1 MYLSITGKP
10 FKTQDEAEEENRN
23 YWVSVERSKILL
35 GKLNRINLA
44 GEDKEKQ
51 LEELNT
57 ILLNIIQ
64 ELRGEKIPDNAFI
77 NYYKAYLRFKN
88 YTSYLTSINDL
99 AIALNVVK
107 VDITTYG
114 KQVEIEK
121 YQRDLKE
128 YIEGYFKEAK
138 EEGKERPYVFF
149 KDYPKRKQGI
159 D

>member
-44 GEDKEKQ
+44 GEEKEKQ

-57 ILLNIIQ
+57 ILLNIID
-64 ELRGEKIPDNAFI
+64 ELKGEKIPDGAFI
-77 NYYKAYLRFKN
+77 NYYQAYWRFKG

-99 AIALNVVK
+99 AIALNIVK
-107 VDITTYG
+107 VDIATIG
-114 KQVEIEK
+114 KKSEIER

-128 YIEGYFKEAK
+128 YIGYFNEAR
-138 EEGKERPYVFF
+138 EEGEKKPYVFF
-149 KDYPKRKQGI
+149 KDFSKRKQGI
-159 D
+159 E